1 MTNWQSNDQNL
12 YSQGS
17 PRPVGGDP
25 APSGPTTTRRWLLP
39 TLIAVAVVVAVGAGV
54 AGAAIGYDNGANT
67 SAASF
72 AARPTPTATVTATVV
87 STPAPKTVTK
97 VETES
102 ETKTE
107 TETETE
113 TATPEAPATLS
124 REGSIQIQGAD
135 NWKPVTGGCEGD
147 SGYDDL
153 TTGATVI
160 VYDGTNNNAGAG
172 SLDKSE
178 ISGTSC
184 KMSFSISDVVGG
196 SNVYLVE
203 VASRGKLK
211 AELVGDTLFYFGT
224 IGE

>member
-39 TLIAVAVVVAVGAGV
+39 TLMAVAVVVAVGAGV

-87 STPAPKTVTK
+87 STPATKTVTK
-97 VETES
+97 V

-124 REGSIQIQGAD
+124 LEGSIQIQGAD

-211 AELVGDTLFYFGT
+211 AELIGDTLFYFGT